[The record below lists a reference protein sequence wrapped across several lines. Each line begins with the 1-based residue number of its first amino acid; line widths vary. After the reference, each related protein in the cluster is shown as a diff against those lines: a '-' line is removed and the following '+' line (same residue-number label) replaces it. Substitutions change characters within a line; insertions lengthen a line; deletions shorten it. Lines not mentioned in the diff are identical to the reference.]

1 MTLTELRDKIDQF
14 ITREP
19 QAKDAP
25 VMIATDKETIHLIGC
40 CCGVKA
46 KDVDGNPVEVMVLT
60 SLTPDELKVL
70 GKLPENVEPLIA

>member
-14 ITREP
+14 IAQEP

-25 VMIATDKETIHLIGC
+25 VMIATDKEKIHIIGC

-46 KDVDGNPVEVMVLT
+46 NDADGNPVEIMVLT
-60 SLTPDELKVL
+60 SLSVEELKL
-70 GKLPENVEPLIA
+70 TGKLPENVKPLID